1 MRFIQENIWTWAGT
15 GLALI
20 TLSGPTQS
28 RALLITGAAVVLQC
42 VLAIVL
48 KKDPD
53 Q

>member
-28 RALLITGAAVVLQC
+28 KALFITGVAVVLQC
-42 VLAIVL
+42 LLAL
-48 KKDPD
+48 TLKDPE
-53 Q
+53 

>member
-42 VLAIVL
+42 ALAIVL

-53 Q
+53 